1 MQGRKHSAS
10 AKVSDA
16 RPSQSLRMI
25 SEAVGISIG
34 KVQKVMVEDLK
45 APQSLSAKIVPKIL
59 SDDQHFAL
67 TFSKRLGLFIVSEQG
82 CHL

>member
-34 KVQKVMVEDLK
+34 KVQKVLVEDLK
-45 APQSLSAKIVPKIL
+45 LHRVCVKIVPKIL
-59 SDDQHFAL
+59 SDDQHVAL
-67 TFSKRLGLFIVSEQG
+67 TFSKRLG
-82 CHL
+82 

>member
-34 KVQKVMVEDLK
+34 KVQKVLVEDLK
-45 APQSLSAKIVPKIL
+45 LHRVCAKIVPKIL
-59 SDDQHFAL
+59 SDDQHVAL
-67 TFSKRLGLFIVSEQG
+67 TFSKRLG
-82 CHL
+82 